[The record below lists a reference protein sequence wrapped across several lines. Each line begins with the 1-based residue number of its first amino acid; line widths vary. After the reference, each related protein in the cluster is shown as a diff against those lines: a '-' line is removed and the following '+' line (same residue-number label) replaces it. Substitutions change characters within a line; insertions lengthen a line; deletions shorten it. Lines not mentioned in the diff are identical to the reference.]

1 MEKKT
6 IPKLFIA
13 LLYFHAYDEVR
24 KKTPFKRCGLARLTC
39 TL

>member
-24 KKTPFKRCGLARLTC
+24 KKHLLKDVVWLD
-39 TL
+39 